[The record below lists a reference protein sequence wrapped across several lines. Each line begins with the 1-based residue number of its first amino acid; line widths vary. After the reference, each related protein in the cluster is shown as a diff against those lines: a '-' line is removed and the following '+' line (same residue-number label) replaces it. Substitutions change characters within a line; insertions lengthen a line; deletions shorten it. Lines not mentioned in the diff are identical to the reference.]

1 MRRRRRL
8 FPVVL
13 SSLFSKSY
21 PSTLAKRCAEDEAT
35 RLRHK
40 YDAYYHTFE
49 RQEGTRVWRDG
60 KEMVMLASND
70 YLGLNRHPKVIEAAK
85 RALDKWGTSPTGARI
100 SNGSRAY
107 HIELEEKL
115 ADFLGKEACHVHAA
129 GYLSCMSAIQP
140 FAQKDDLILAD
151 KNCHSSL
158 WAGIGLTQARVERF
172 AHNNMRDLAE
182 ILSFEKKET
191 PKLLVF
197 EGIYSMEGHTAP
209 IPGILETTKD
219 NNCFLV
225 MDDAHGF
232 GVMGPGGRGTAAH
245 FGATDRIDLLC
256 GSFSKSLSSIGG
268 FVAGSK
274 DCIEYMRT
282 HSKQTIFSAALTAAQ
297 AAAASASLDVLRSEP
312 EHLERLWSNTR
323 RYKKLLEDLKLDT
336 WGSDTPAIP
345 VVLGSKERVYTFRKN
360 LMEKGVF
367 TVMAIAPS
375 VPPGKDLI
383 RSAASAGHTEAD
395 FEIIANAFAY
405 AARRI

>member
-1 MRRRRRL
+1 M
-8 FPVVL
+8 L
-13 SSLFSKSY
+13 SSLFSKSH
-21 PSTLAKRCAEDEAT
+21 PNSVAKRCAEDEAT
-35 RLRHK
+35 RMRHK

-60 KEMVMLASND
+60 KELVMLASND

-85 RALDKWGTSPTGARI
+85 KSMDRWGTSPTGARI
-100 SNGSRAY
+100 SNGSRGY

-140 FAQKDDLILAD
+140 FAQKDDLIVAD

-158 WAGIGLTQARVERF
+158 WAGIGLSQARVERF
-172 AHNNMRDLAE
+172 AHNNPRDLKE

-191 PKLLVF
+191 AKVLVF

-209 IPGILETTKD
+209 IPELLEASD
-219 NNCFLV
+219 GQNCFRV

-232 GVMGPGGRGTAAH
+232 GVMGPEGRGTAAH

-256 GSFSKSLSSIGG
+256 GSFSKSLSSVGG

-274 DCIEYMRT
+274 DCIEYLRT
-282 HSKQTIFSAALTAAQ
+282 HSKQTIFSASLTPAQ
-297 AAAASASLDVLRSEP
+297 AAAASAALDVLRDEP
-312 EHLERLWSNTR
+312 EHLARLWANTR

-367 TVMAIAPS
+367 TVMAIAPA

-383 RSAASAGHTEAD
+383 RSAASAGHTDAD
-395 FEIIANAFAY
+395 FEIIADAFAY
-405 AARRI
+405 AVKKS

>member
-1 MRRRRRL
+1 M
-8 FPVVL
+8 L

-21 PSTLAKRCAEDEAT
+21 PNSIAKRCADDEPT

-40 YDAYYHTFE
+40 YDAYYHTFD
-49 RQEGTRVWRDG
+49 RQEGTRVWLDG
-60 KEMVMLASND
+60 KELVMLASND

-85 RALDKWGTSPTGARI
+85 KAMDKWGTSPTGARI
-100 SNGSRAY
+100 SNGSRGY

-172 AHNNMRDLAE
+172 AHNNMRDLKE

-191 PKLLVF
+191 PKMVVF

-209 IPGILETTKD
+209 IPEILATTEGH
-219 NNCFLV
+219 NCFHV

-232 GVMGPGGRGTAAH
+232 GVLGPQGRGTAAH
-245 FGATDRIDLLC
+245 FGVTDKIDIIC
-256 GSFSKSLSSIGG
+256 GSFSKSLSSVGG

-274 DCIEYMRT
+274 DCIEYLRT
-282 HSKQTIFSAALTAAQ
+282 YSKQTIFSASLTPAQ
-297 AAAASASLDVLRSEP
+297 AGSASAALDLLRSEP
-312 EHLERLWSNTR
+312 EHIERLWANTR

-360 LMEKGVF
+360 LLEKGVF

-383 RSAASAGHTEAD
+383 RSAASAGHTDAD
-395 FEIIANAFAY
+395 FEIIADAFAY
-405 AARRI
+405 AVKRI

>member
-1 MRRRRRL
+1 M
-8 FPVVL
+8 L
-13 SSLFSKSY
+13 SSFFKSY
-21 PSTLAKRCAEDEAT
+21 PNTIAKRCAEDEAT

-49 RQEGTRVWRDG
+49 RQEGTRVWLDG

-85 RALDKWGTSPTGARI
+85 KAIDRWGTSPTGARI

-107 HIELEEKL
+107 HTELEEKL
-115 ADFLGKEACHVHAA
+115 AGFLGKESCHIHAA

-158 WAGIGLTQARVERF
+158 WAGIGLTQARIERF
-172 AHNNMRDLAE
+172 AHNNPRDLRE

-191 PKLLVF
+191 AKMMVF

-209 IPGILETTKD
+209 IPELLDAVKD
-219 NNCFLV
+219 QNCFLV

-245 FGATDRIDLLC
+245 FDATDKIDLIC

-274 DCIEYMRT
+274 DCIEYLRT
-282 HSKQTIFSAALTAAQ
+282 HSKQTIFSASLTPAQ
-297 AAAASASLDVLRSEP
+297 AAAASASLDVLQSEP
-312 EHLERLWSNTR
+312 EHLERLWANTR

-345 VVLGSKERVYTFRKN
+345 VVLGSKERVYMFRKH

-383 RSAASAGHTEAD
+383 RSAASAGHTDAD
-395 FEIIANAFAY
+395 FDIIAEAFAY
-405 AARRI
+405 AVKKL

>member
-1 MRRRRRL
+1 MLSAL
-8 FPVVL
+8 FP
-13 SSLFSKSY
+13 KSY
-21 PSTLAKRCAEDEAT
+21 PNSILKRCAQDEAT
-35 RLRHK
+35 RLRHQ
-40 YDAYYHTFE
+40 YDPYYHTFE
-49 RQEGTRVWRDG
+49 KQQGTRVWENG

-70 YLGLNRHPKVIEAAK
+70 YLGLSRHPKVLETAK
-85 RALDKWGTSPTGARI
+85 AYLDRWGSSPTGARI

-107 HIELEEKL
+107 HHELEEKL
-115 ADFLGKEACHVHAA
+115 AAFLGKEACHIHAA

-172 AHNNMRDLAE
+172 AHNHPGDLRE

-197 EGIYSMEGHTAP
+197 EGVYSMEGHIAP
-209 IPGILETTKD
+209 IPEFLEITREQ
-219 NNCFLV
+219 NCFVV

-232 GVMGPGGRGTAAH
+232 GVLGKDGRGTASH
-245 FGATDRIDLLC
+245 FGVTDQIDLIS

-274 DCIEYMRT
+274 VCIEYLRT
-282 HSKQTIFSAALTAAQ
+282 HSKQTIFSAAITPAQVGAAL
-297 AAAASASLDVLRSEP
+297 AALELLQSEP

-323 RYKKLLEDLKLDT
+323 RYQKLLTDLKLDT
-336 WGSDTPAIP
+336 WGSETPAMP
-345 VVLGSKERVYTFRKN
+345 VILGTKERAYRFWNHLR
-360 LMEKGVF
+360 EKGVF
-367 TVMAIAPS
+367 TVMAIAPA

-383 RSAASAGHTEAD
+383 RSAASAGHTDAD
-395 FEIIANAFAY
+395 FEIIAEAFAY
-405 AARRI
+405 AAKKV